1 MTIKTKN
8 LFKIAISV
16 ACFAFFLFL
25 AGGSDES
32 SSPSSSPSDSY
43 EEPAVEQEEKPDTF
57 EEQEEIPNI
66 PEEKEEEFVPENE
79 EGDMTPESEEFIP
92 QENETVE

>member
-1 MTIKTKN
+1 MKTKN

-16 ACFAFFLFL
+16 VCFAFFLFL

-43 EEPAVEQEEKPDTF
+43 EEPVTEP
-57 EEQEEIPNI
+57 
-66 PEEKEEEFVPENE
+66 
-79 EGDMTPESEEFIP
+79 
-92 QENETVE
+92 